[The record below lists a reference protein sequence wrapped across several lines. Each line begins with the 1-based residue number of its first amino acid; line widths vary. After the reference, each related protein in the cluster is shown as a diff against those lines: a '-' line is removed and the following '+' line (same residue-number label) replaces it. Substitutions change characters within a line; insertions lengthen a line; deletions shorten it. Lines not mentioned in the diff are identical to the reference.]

1 MGNSSDVQRC
11 RSDARADGE
20 RRQAVIDIGSNSV
33 RLVIYDGPRRAPFPI
48 CNEKALCG
56 LGRDIEDSGLLNP
69 SAIESALAI
78 LARFRCLLNEHGNP
92 PARVV
97 ATAAVRDARN
107 GGEFVEAVTRIGFDV
122 AVISGAEEARLSGL
136 GVVSFEPGATGLVG
150 DMGGGSL
157 ELIRID
163 GGSISETASLPIG
176 PFRLMKKSKNEH
188 KLAVREIE
196 RAIADVDW
204 LRLYRLP
211 VLYAV
216 GGAWRAIARVNMQL
230 RRHPLSVLHHY
241 EMPARQAIET
251 CELIARQ
258 SKSSLEDTPGISF
271 RRVDT
276 MPYAALVLKS
286 VLSMAKAERVVVS
299 AGGVREGVL
308 YDALSSED
316 RSEDPLIAGARSLA
330 NRLSPESAMGEAAF
344 ELISPLFAAESP
356 ADRRIRR
363 ATCLLTDVGA
373 FFHPDLRGEQA
384 FDTALRAPF
393 YGLSHAQR
401 VSIALALY
409 CRHEGVNELGPA
421 PQIVGLLS
429 DHERTRAIEVGLA
442 LRFVSAFAPKAPHA
456 VRAAAMKVEG
466 DKLTFTAPR
475 SLQPLMDETPRKRLS
490 ALAASLKLTAAERYQ
505 D

>member
-1 MGNSSDVQRC
+1 MAGVL
-11 RSDARADGE
+11 

-48 CNEKALCG
+48 CNEKSLCG
-56 LGRDIEDSGLLNP
+56 LGRDIEETGLLNP
-69 SAIESALAI
+69 SGIDSALAI

-92 PARVV
+92 PVRVV

-107 GGEFVEAVTRIGFDV
+107 GGEFVEAVNRIGFDV
-122 AVISGAEEARLSGL
+122 AVISGPEEARLSGL

-157 ELIRID
+157 ELIHID
-163 GGSISETASLPIG
+163 GGSIGETTSLPIG
-176 PFRLMKKSKNEH
+176 PFRLMKKSKGEQ
-188 KLAVREIE
+188 KSAIRVIE

-204 LRLYRLP
+204 LRPYRMP

-230 RRHPLSVLHHY
+230 RHHPLSVLHHY

-258 SKSSLEDTPGISF
+258 SKSSLEDTPGISY

-286 VLSMAKAERVVVS
+286 VISIAKTERVVVS

-308 YDALSSED
+308 YDSLSQEQ
-316 RSEDPLIAGARSLA
+316 RAEDPLIAGARYLG
-330 NRLSPESAMGEAAF
+330 RLLSPEAEMGDAAYD
-344 ELISPLFAAESP
+344 LISPLFAAESP
-356 ADRRIRR
+356 AERRVRR
-363 ATCLLTDVGA
+363 AACLLTDVGA
-373 FFHPDLRGEQA
+373 YFQPDLRGEQA

-393 YGLSHAQR
+393 YGVTHAQR
-401 VSIALALY
+401 VAIALALY
-409 CRHEGVNELGPA
+409 CRHEGVNEPGPA
-421 PQIVGLLS
+421 PGIVGLLS
-429 DHERTRAIEVGLA
+429 NEERSRSIEVGLA

-456 VRAAAMKVEG
+456 VKAATLKVEG
-466 DKLTFTAPR
+466 DRLAFAAPR
-475 SLQPLMDETPRKRLS
+475 SLQPLMDETPRKRLL
-490 ALAASLKLTAAERYQ
+490 ALGAALKLTPVERYQ